1 MLKGSIVAIVTP
13 FKNGKIDETAL
24 RNLINWHIDEGTH
37 GIVPVGTTGESPT
50 LDHNEHKEVVEI
62 VIDQVNGRV
71 PVIAGAGSNSTAE
84 AISLLMHAEAVGA
97 DAALVVTPYYNK
109 PTQEGLFEHFKA
121 INNASMGIPIMIYN
135 IPPRSVIDMSVE
147 VMAKLSNLENII
159 GVKDATSDLSRVE
172 KQKIQCRDGFLQF
185 SGEDITAFEFMKNG
199 GNGCISVTANVLPKL
214 CSEFQNLCI
223 EGNYDEALKIHKKLE
238 PMHNALFIE
247 TSPSPVKY
255 VLSKIGR
262 INDELRLPL
271 VNIRQETREILD
283 KVISDLDLIWCH
295 LNQVDQREI

>member
-1 MLKGSIVAIVTP
+1 MFKGSIVAIVTP
-13 FKNGKIDETAL
+13 FKNGKIDETSL
-24 RNLINWHIDEGTH
+24 RNLVNWHIDEGTH

-50 LDHNEHKEVVEI
+50 LDHNEHREVVEI
-62 VIDQVNGRV
+62 VIDQVNNRV
-71 PVIAGAGSNSTAE
+71 PVIAGAGSNSTSE

-97 DAALVVTPYYNK
+97 DAALIVTPYYNK
-109 PTQEGLFEHFKA
+109 PTQEGLYEHFKA

-135 IPPRSVIDMSVE
+135 IPPRSIIDMSVE

-172 KQKIQCRDGFLQF
+172 KQYNLCKSGFLQF
-185 SGEDITAFEFMKNG
+185 SGEDITAYEFMKNG

-223 EGNYDEALKIHKKLE
+223 QGDYDEALKIHKKLE

-255 VLSKIGR
+255 VLSKMGR
-262 INDELRLPL
+262 IEDELRLPL
-271 VNIRQETREILD
+271 VSIRPETREILD
-283 KVISDLDLIWCH
+283 KVISDLDLI
-295 LNQVDQREI
+295 